1 MKLKIWELSLFV
13 ALVVTILWGTL
24 LDQQQQELSARI
36 IRLHVLAHSDD
47 EIHQALKYQ
56 VRDEVQA
63 LVEPL
68 LVGAPDREAAEAE
81 IAAHLD
87 EIQSIAEQAVEITG
101 VSLPVRAVL
110 TRESSPTRAYETFT
124 LPAGLYT
131 ALRIELGEA
140 AGQNWWCVVFPPLCL
155 DAAISEH
162 TFEDLGLGDVEVSLL
177 IGEGSGIALRFWAL
191 EQIENLRAWL
201 RQA

>member
-1 MKLKIWELSLFV
+1 MKLKLWELSLFV
-13 ALVVTILWGTL
+13 ALIITILWGTL
-24 LDQQQQELSARI
+24 LDQRQQEISARI

-56 VRDEVQA
+56 VRDEVRT

-68 LVGAPDREAAEAE
+68 VAEASNREAAEAA
-81 IAAHLD
+81 IIAHLD
-87 EIQSIAEQAVEITG
+87 EIQSIAEQTISATG
-101 VSLPVRAVL
+101 IPLPVHTAL

-131 ALRIELGEA
+131 ALRIEIGEA

-155 DAAISEH
+155 DAAVS
-162 TFEDLGLGDVEVSLL
+162 TGTLDDLGFDDVEVALL
-177 IGEGSGIALRFWAL
+177 TGEGSGIAIRFWTL
-191 EQIENLRAWL
+191 ERIERLRTWL
-201 RQA
+201 Y